1 MNNKKV
7 AFHNLG
13 CKVNS
18 YELDAMTEL
27 LVNKGYEMVSF
38 DDMADIYIVNTCSV
52 TNIADR
58 KSRQMLS
65 RARHKNPDA
74 VIVAVG
80 CYVDTC
86 DEEKLKTEG
95 IDLCIGNNRKGR
107 IVSILEEYLAGRTDK
122 NCDVV
127 KADDK
132 DTLYETLHISESAE
146 HSRAFIKIQDG
157 CNQFC
162 SYCIIPYARGRA
174 RSRKPEDI
182 IDEIK
187 GLVTRGYREFVIN
200 GIHIS
205 SYGSDFIYEKS
216 KADQFNPGAL
226 LDLLDKINNIGGV
239 YRIRLGSLEPRIVTD
254 DFIKRLAGM
263 DKICGHFHLSL
274 QSGCD
279 RTLERMNRHYN
290 ADQYAEGVEIIRRY
304 YTTLNRVVEEKAN
317 ESEVLKIELLMNQAG
332 ITTSYRQVVTKAAER
347 SSQTDGHPAVAIELP
362 DGTVVT
368 GKTGDL
374 LGAAASALLNAL
386 KELAGIDHELDLV
399 SATSIAPIQKL
410 KIDYLGSHNPRLHTD
425 EILIALSTSAAD
437 NELAARALEQLP
449 KLNGCDAHST
459 VILSSVDD
467 KMFKRLG
474 IQLTCEPKYEEEE
487 RLYHKS

>member
-27 LVNKGYEMVSF
+27 LVNKGYEMVPF
-38 DDMADIYIVNTCSV
+38 DEMADIYIVNTCSV

-95 IDLCIGNNRKGR
+95 IDLCIGNNRKGQ
-107 IVSILEEYLAGRTDK
+107 IVSILEEYLANKTTD
-122 NCDVV
+122 CDVV

-174 RSRKPEDI
+174 RSRKPEEI
-182 IDEIK
+182 IEEIK
-187 GLVTRGYREFVIN
+187 GLVSKGYREFVIN
-200 GIHIS
+200 GIHVS
-205 SYGSDFIYEKS
+205 SYGADFIYEQS
-216 KADQFNPGAL
+216 KADQFNPEAL
-226 LDLLDKINNIGGV
+226 LDLLEKINNIDGV

-254 DFIKRLAGM
+254 DFIKRLSGFE
-263 DKICGHFHLSL
+263 KICAHFHLSL

-290 ADQYAEGVEIIRRY
+290 AAQYAEGVEIIRKY
-304 YTTLNRVVEEKAN
+304 FEHPAITTDIIVGFPGETEGDFEECKRFADRIKFSKIHIFKYSRRKGTVADRMPDQLTDKEKSVRSDELTVIDDKYMDEFREWYIGRDEEILVEEEKEIDGETYSVGHTKEYVRVAVLGKYDAN
-317 ESEVLKIELLMNQAG
+317 ELVKVKISGIINQEYMTGKIE
-332 ITTSYRQVVTKAAER
+332 
-347 SSQTDGHPAVAIELP
+347 
-362 DGTVVT
+362 
-368 GKTGDL
+368 
-374 LGAAASALLNAL
+374 
-386 KELAGIDHELDLV
+386 
-399 SATSIAPIQKL
+399 
-410 KIDYLGSHNPRLHTD
+410 
-425 EILIALSTSAAD
+425 
-437 NELAARALEQLP
+437 
-449 KLNGCDAHST
+449 
-459 VILSSVDD
+459 
-467 KMFKRLG
+467 
-474 IQLTCEPKYEEEE
+474 
-487 RLYHKS
+487 

>member
-27 LVNKGYEMVSF
+27 LVNKGYEMVPF
-38 DDMADIYIVNTCSV
+38 DEMADIYIVNTCSV

-95 IDLCIGNNRKGR
+95 IDLCIGNNRKGQ
-107 IVSILEEYLAGRTDK
+107 IVSILEEYLANKTND
-122 NCDVV
+122 CDVV

-174 RSRKPEDI
+174 RSRKPEEI
-182 IDEIK
+182 IEEIK
-187 GLVTRGYREFVIN
+187 GLVSKGYREFVIN
-200 GIHIS
+200 GIHVS
-205 SYGSDFIYEKS
+205 SYGADFIYEQS
-216 KADQFNPGAL
+216 KADQFNPEAL
-226 LDLLDKINNIGGV
+226 LDLLEKINNIDGV

-254 DFIKRLAGM
+254 DFIKRLSGFE
-263 DKICGHFHLSL
+263 KICAHFHLSL

-290 ADQYAEGVEIIRRY
+290 AAQYAEGVEIIRKY
-304 YTTLNRVVEEKAN
+304 FEHPAITTDIIVGFPGETEGDFEECKRFADRIKFSKIHIFKYSRRKGTVADRMPDQLTDKEKSVRSDELTVIDDKYMDEFREWYIGRDEEILVEEEKEIDGETYSVGHTKEYVRVAVLGKYDAN
-317 ESEVLKIELLMNQAG
+317 ELVKVKISGIINQEYMTGKIE
-332 ITTSYRQVVTKAAER
+332 
-347 SSQTDGHPAVAIELP
+347 
-362 DGTVVT
+362 
-368 GKTGDL
+368 
-374 LGAAASALLNAL
+374 
-386 KELAGIDHELDLV
+386 
-399 SATSIAPIQKL
+399 
-410 KIDYLGSHNPRLHTD
+410 
-425 EILIALSTSAAD
+425 
-437 NELAARALEQLP
+437 
-449 KLNGCDAHST
+449 
-459 VILSSVDD
+459 
-467 KMFKRLG
+467 
-474 IQLTCEPKYEEEE
+474 
-487 RLYHKS
+487 

>member
-27 LVNKGYEMVSF
+27 LVNKGYEMVPF
-38 DDMADIYIVNTCSV
+38 DEMADIYIVNTCSV

-95 IDLCIGNNRKGR
+95 IDLCIGNNRKGQ
-107 IVSILEEYLAGRTDK
+107 IVSILEEYLANKTTD
-122 NCDVV
+122 CDVV

-174 RSRKPEDI
+174 RSRKPEEI
-182 IDEIK
+182 IEEIK
-187 GLVTRGYREFVIN
+187 GLVSKGYREFVIN
-200 GIHIS
+200 GIHVS
-205 SYGSDFIYEKS
+205 SYGADFIYEQS
-216 KADQFNPGAL
+216 KADQFNPEAL
-226 LDLLDKINNIGGV
+226 LDLLEKINNIDGV

-254 DFIKRLAGM
+254 DFIKRLSGFE
-263 DKICGHFHLSL
+263 KICAHFHLSL

-290 ADQYAEGVEIIRRY
+290 AAQYAECVEIIRKY
-304 YTTLNRVVEEKAN
+304 FEHPAITTDIIVGFPGETEGDFEECKRFADRIKFSKIHIFKYSRRKGTVADRMPDQLTDKEKSVRSDELTVIDDKYMDEFREWYIGRDEEILVEEEKEIDGETYSVGHTKEYVRVAVLGKYDAN
-317 ESEVLKIELLMNQAG
+317 ELVKVKISGIINQEYMTGKIE
-332 ITTSYRQVVTKAAER
+332 
-347 SSQTDGHPAVAIELP
+347 
-362 DGTVVT
+362 
-368 GKTGDL
+368 
-374 LGAAASALLNAL
+374 
-386 KELAGIDHELDLV
+386 
-399 SATSIAPIQKL
+399 
-410 KIDYLGSHNPRLHTD
+410 
-425 EILIALSTSAAD
+425 
-437 NELAARALEQLP
+437 
-449 KLNGCDAHST
+449 
-459 VILSSVDD
+459 
-467 KMFKRLG
+467 
-474 IQLTCEPKYEEEE
+474 
-487 RLYHKS
+487 

>member
-304 YTTLNRVVEEKAN
+304 FEHPA
-317 ESEVLKIELLMNQAG
+317 
-332 ITTSYRQVVTKAAER
+332 ITTDIIVGFPGETEEDFAECKGFAER
-347 SSQTDGHPAVAIELP
+347 IKFSKIHIFKYSRRK
-362 DGTVVT
+362 GTVADKMPDQLT
-368 GKTGDL
+368 D
-374 LGAAASALLNAL
+374 
-386 KELAGIDHELDLV
+386 KEKSVRSDELTVIDDKYMNEFREWYIGRDE
-399 SATSIAPIQKL
+399 
-410 KIDYLGSHNPRLHTD
+410 
-425 EILIALSTSAAD
+425 EILIEEEKEIDGEICSVGHTKEYVRVAVPGRYRA
-437 NELAARALEQLP
+437 NELV
-449 KLNGCDAHST
+449 KVTVTKVLNREY
-459 VILSSVDD
+459 
-467 KMFKRLG
+467 MLG
-474 IQLTCEPKYEEEE
+474 KAE
-487 RLYHKS
+487 

>member
-1 MNNKKV
+1 MSNKKV

-95 IDLCIGNNRKGR
+95 IDLCIGNNRKGQ
-107 IVSILEEYLAGRTDK
+107 IVGILEEYLADKDSK

-174 RSRKPEDI
+174 RSRKPEEI
-182 IDEIK
+182 IEEIK
-187 GLVTRGYREFVIN
+187 GLVSKGYREFVIN
-200 GIHIS
+200 GIHVS
-205 SYGSDFIYEKS
+205 SYGADFIYEQS
-216 KADQFNPGAL
+216 KADQFNPEAL
-226 LDLLDKINNIGGV
+226 LDLLEKINNIDGV

-254 DFIKRLAGM
+254 DFIKRLSGFE
-263 DKICGHFHLSL
+263 KICAHFHLSL
-274 QSGCD
+274 QSGYD

-290 ADQYAEGVEIIRRY
+290 AAQYAEGVEIIRKY
-304 YTTLNRVVEEKAN
+304 FEHPAITTDIIVGFPGETEEDFEECKRFADRIQFSKIHIFKYSRRKGTVADRMPDQLTDKEKSLRSDELTVIDDKYMNEFREWYIGRDEEILVEEEKEIDGETYSVGHTKEYVRVAVPGKYDAN
-317 ESEVLKIELLMNQAG
+317 QLVKVKISGIMNQEYMTGKIE
-332 ITTSYRQVVTKAAER
+332 
-347 SSQTDGHPAVAIELP
+347 
-362 DGTVVT
+362 
-368 GKTGDL
+368 
-374 LGAAASALLNAL
+374 
-386 KELAGIDHELDLV
+386 
-399 SATSIAPIQKL
+399 
-410 KIDYLGSHNPRLHTD
+410 
-425 EILIALSTSAAD
+425 
-437 NELAARALEQLP
+437 
-449 KLNGCDAHST
+449 
-459 VILSSVDD
+459 
-467 KMFKRLG
+467 
-474 IQLTCEPKYEEEE
+474 
-487 RLYHKS
+487 

>member
-86 DEEKLKTEG
+86 DEDKLKTEG

-107 IVSILEEYLAGRTDK
+107 IVSILDEYLAGRTDK

-205 SYGSDFIYEKS
+205 SYGADFIYEKS
-216 KADQFNPGAL
+216 KADQFNPDAL
-226 LDLLDKINNIGGV
+226 LDLLDRINNIEGV

-254 DFIKRLAGM
+254 DFIKRLSGM

-290 ADQYAEGVEIIRRY
+290 ADQYAGGVEIIRKY
-304 YTTLNRVVEEKAN
+304 FEHPA
-317 ESEVLKIELLMNQAG
+317 
-332 ITTSYRQVVTKAAER
+332 ITTDIIVGFPGETEEDFAECKAFAER
-347 SSQTDGHPAVAIELP
+347 IGFSKIHIFKYSRRK
-362 DGTVVT
+362 GTVADKMPDQLT
-368 GKTGDL
+368 D
-374 LGAAASALLNAL
+374 
-386 KELAGIDHELDLV
+386 KEKSVRSDELTVIDDKYMNEFREWYVGRDE
-399 SATSIAPIQKL
+399 
-410 KIDYLGSHNPRLHTD
+410 
-425 EILIALSTSAAD
+425 EILIEEEKEIDGEIYSVGHTKEYVRVAVPGRYRA
-437 NELAARALEQLP
+437 NELVGVR
-449 KLNGCDAHST
+449 
-459 VILSSVDD
+459 I
-467 KMFKRLG
+467 LG
-474 IQLTCEPKYEEEE
+474 ILNREYMIGK
-487 RLYHKS
+487 KI